1 MIALTASVEAER
13 RHLAIEAGMDSFIM
27 KPLDVAILKAEV
39 ARLTSGRVA
48 ALGLSGSM
56 QPVDAPAERLE
67 AIDWAAGVI
76 RWGGEE
82 VLVRAIR
89 TFVSETRAH
98 LGSLRTED
106 TPDATRIKHI
116 MHRFKGAAGNLSL
129 LRIAATAKAAEAASV
144 AMTAEAWG
152 ATLSDLGGE
161 LETVATLLDGRRATA
176 TGTSAPPARTVGA
189 DDLADL
195 IEQVAATFRNFEI
208 DEALLMELSSTAGS
222 ENFEPVQRAV
232 DSFDFEAALK
242 ALDTLKLALKHSVTA

>member
-1 MIALTASVEAER
+1 MTTPVFLNRATPPSIITLTLLAGISALSMNIFLPSLPMMAQYFNVPYGVMQQSVSLY
-13 RHLAIEAGMDSFIM
+13 LALS
-27 KPLDVAILKAEV
+27 
-39 ARLTSGRVA
+39 A
-48 ALGLSGSM
+48 ALMTG
-56 QPVDAPAERLE
+56 
-67 AIDWAAGVI
+67 
-76 RWGGEE
+76 
-82 VLVRAIR
+82 
-89 TFVSETRAH
+89 
-98 LGSLRTED
+98 
-106 TPDATRIKHI
+106 
-116 MHRFKGAAGNLSL
+116 
-129 LRIAATAKAAEAASV
+129 AAEAASV